1 MRREKEMKRNE
12 KRLTKAICCGLA
24 ALCLFWAFPAQ
35 VKAVPLSSNPS
46 GTSLPAG
53 GDSNGG
59 AEGGGEEAQ
68 QAGGE
73 VQQPDGGAAPV
84 ETVTSATVTASSVNV
99 RSDAGTNASKVGS
112 VTRGMELTVTGEK
125 NDDSGTTWYA
135 ISYESNGGTVQGY
148 IRSDMVEPHMTVIE
162 PEPVETVPVE
172 TQAETQESETPPPA
186 NDYYVSY
193 EDDGSGS
200 SAWYLYDNVMGTRY
214 GIANLLDAEQ
224 INKNNQ
230 SLMEEQTGRLRLV
243 IIIMAVVILV
253 LIVAVTV
260 FIIKLRGAY
269 DSDDDYEDD
278 EDDDEDDEEEDDE
291 EEEDERPRRRFFSRR
306 GSRDDEDDEEERRPS
321 RRSASRKVKAK
332 KSSRRSR
339 YEEDDDEEDEE
350 DEEEEERPRRSKSSK
365 SKGEKNWQSK
375 NFLNDDDLEFEFL
388 DLK

>member
-278 EDDDEDDEEEDDE
+278 EDDDED
-291 EEEDERPRRRFFSRR
+291 EEDE
-306 GSRDDEDDEEERRPS
+306 DDDEEERRPS